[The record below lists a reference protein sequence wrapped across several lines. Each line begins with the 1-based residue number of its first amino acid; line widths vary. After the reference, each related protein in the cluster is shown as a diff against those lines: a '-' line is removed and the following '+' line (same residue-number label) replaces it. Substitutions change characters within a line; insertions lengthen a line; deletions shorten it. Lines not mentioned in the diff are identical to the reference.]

1 MISDAELSINDALR
15 RGVRD
20 REKAISA
27 VEAKVEEIAS
37 SLGFNWEEEEALKR
51 AALGVSSL
59 PFEFDRAATRRLVE
73 AWRGRKEQELA
84 ARTEKEATRMFGF
97 GALGSRWVNTRSELG
112 DLVK

>member
-84 ARTEKEATRMFGF
+84 ARTERKPLACSVLGLWGAGGLTRV
-97 GALGSRWVNTRSELG
+97 RNWVT
-112 DLVK
+112 